1 MSRQQAQ
8 LMDAWDRM
16 YPVEQWECTRAQR
29 VEALQGNENLFVKRP
44 CQDAGL
50 W

>member
-1 MSRQQAQ
+1 
-8 LMDAWDRM
+8 M